1 MYGGFVF
8 CIIWLEGSDKM
19 IKIIF
24 SDFDNTMLNYYSE
37 NNYFDEYKISIFKR
51 LRDKGIKFCIVTGR
65 GVSFFERFPNLLE
78 VIDYIAGSNGSCIY
92 DVRNKKY
99 LFHEEIDS
107 DILNGLIAYLI
118 KNNYSFILNCK
129 ELRYRYG
136 DMIADDVIDYDC
148 DKDYSCEQVIVRTLD
163 NETGKLF
170 NHLENVKDIGI
181 NNIATWNGY
190 FTIDINKKIVS
201 KGWAIRLLC
210 DYLNIDV
217 NDAMAFGDGVNDKSM
232 FEVVSKGMAV
242 GNAVS
247 KLKTFSKD
255 VVLDCKND
263 GMYKYIEKN
272 ILK

>member
-1 MYGGFVF
+1 
-8 CIIWLEGSDKM
+8 M

-24 SDFDNTMLNYYSE
+24 SDFDNTMLDYYSV
-37 NNYFDEYKISIFKR
+37 NNYFDDYKISIFKGMR
-51 LRDKGIKFCIVTGR
+51 EKGIKFCIVTGR
-65 GVSFFERFPNLLE
+65 GVSFFEQFPNLLE

-99 LFHEEIDS
+99 LFHAKIDNDTLNEITK
-107 DILNGLIAYLI
+107 YLV

-136 DMIADDVIDYDC
+136 DVDADGVCDYVS
-148 DKDYSCEQVIVRTLD
+148 DKDYSCEQVIIRTLD
-163 NETGKLF
+163 NKSEELF
-170 NHLENVKDIGI
+170 NYLETVKNVGI
-181 NNIATWNGY
+181 NNIATWNNY
-190 FTIDINKKIVS
+190 FTVDINSRHIS
-201 KGWAIRLLC
+201 KGSAVRWLC
-210 DYLNIDV
+210 DYLSIDV
-217 NDAMAFGDGVNDKSM
+217 NDAMAFGDGDNDKAM
-232 FEVVSKGMAV
+232 FEVVSKSMAV